1 MTLNNSTNQILGV
14 NTMKNNSVFIEHW
27 CYTKP
32 DLVPNQ
38 NGDII
43 IIKKVSFGPLEVY
56 EWGIDFNNIPY
67 ECYKWVENNFY
78 EYENYRRNITREEL
92 FNQILLVVSLFKG
105 NGLSE
110 LVTIYEKILDGL
122 NSMLSESFERV
133 GEFYGDRKKRYFSFR
148 RWTYRKYI
156 NRS

>member
-56 EWGIDFNNIPY
+56 GWGIDFNNIPY

-133 GEFYGDRKKRYFSFR
+133 GEFYGDRKKG
-148 RWTYRKYI
+148 
-156 NRS
+156 